1 MRKVKKLLGLLLAAV
16 MVLAMGVPTFAAE
29 GEGYTITINNET
41 SGHTYEAYQVFQGD
55 LSGSVLS
62 NIEWGTGVNG
72 AGLQEALKGE
82 SAFAD
87 CESAAEV
94 AEVLDDYG
102 YDSDEMKAFA
112 DIVAK
117 YFTTANGTSVY
128 VAASDAGPAHYTI
141 SNLPEGYYLIKDADA
156 SLAGKDDA
164 YTDYILQVVKDVSV
178 DPKSDVPTVE
188 KKVQENSD
196 KYDQNGGYGDGYNDV
211 ADWNIGD
218 EVPFKLIGTL
228 PDEDSWVDYTTYTYI
243 FHDTMSTGLSL
254 VEDSIHVYIADKD
267 SKDEEPAEG
276 KEIPKDAYDILV
288 PGTENAPEDACS
300 FEVSFENLKPVRSV
314 DGTAVSA
321 DSIIIVKYNAILN
334 ENAEI
339 GLPGNTNNV
348 YLEFSNNPNG
358 TGTGET
364 PKDYVIVFTYELDVT
379 KVAGEDTD
387 HTLSGAE
394 FKLYREID
402 NPSGDDPILE
412 YVIVDSN
419 GKVTDWTTNKD
430 ADGTTLR
437 SGSDG
442 KFIVSGLDDGTYY
455 LEETKAPDG
464 YNKLPNPI
472 EIVINATTSN
482 GQEWQG
488 SEDGSTAGNALT
500 ALTIKVDNGEA
511 VGSGDDNLGI
521 VDAEVKNNAGSTLPG
536 TGGMGTTIF
545 YVLGAILVLG
555 AGGLLIA
562 RRRTDSEK

>member
-29 GEGYTITINNET
+29 GDDYTITINNET

-55 LSGSVLS
+55 LSGNILS
-62 NIEWGTGVNG
+62 NIEWGTGVDG
-72 AGLQEALKGE
+72 AGLQEALKDE

-87 CESAAEV
+87 CESAAKV

-112 DIVAK
+112 DIAAE
-117 YFTTANGTSVY
+117 YLTTANGVSVY
-128 VAASDAGPAHYTI
+128 VAASDEGPAHYTI

-156 SLAGKDDA
+156 PLAGKDDA

-188 KKVQENSD
+188 KKVQEDD
-196 KYDQNGGYGDGYNDV
+196 KYNQEGGYGNGYNDV

-243 FHDTMSTGLSL
+243 FHDTMSAGLTL
-254 VEDSIHVYIADKD
+254 VGDSIHVYIADKD
-267 SKDEEPAEG
+267 SKGEEPAVE
-276 KEIPKDAYDILV
+276 KEIPKEFYDILV
-288 PGTENAPEDACS
+288 PGTDKAPEDACS
-300 FEVSFENLKPVRSV
+300 FEVRFEDLKTVCSA
-314 DGTAVSA
+314 DGTPVTA
-321 DSIIIVKYNAILN
+321 DSIIIVKYNATLN

-339 GLPGNTNNV
+339 GLTGNPNNV

-364 PKDYVIVFTYELDVT
+364 PKDYVIVFTYELDVK

-387 HTLSGAE
+387 HTLPGAE

-419 GKVTDWTTNKD
+419 GKVTDWTINKD
-430 ADGTTLR
+430 ADGTTLI

-464 YNKLPNPI
+464 YNKLPNSI
-472 EIVINATTSN
+472 KIVIDATTSN
-482 GQEWQG
+482 GQGWQG

-500 ALTIKVDNGEA
+500 ALTITVDNGEA
-511 VGSGDDNLGI
+511 VGSGDPNLGI

-555 AGGLLIA
+555 AGVLLIA

>member
-16 MVLAMGVPTFAAE
+16 MALAMGVPTFAAE
-29 GEGYTITINNET
+29 GDDYTITINNET

-55 LSGSVLS
+55 LSGNILS
-62 NIEWGTGVNG
+62 NIEWGTGVDG
-72 AGLQEALKGE
+72 AGLQEALKAE

-87 CESAAEV
+87 CESAAKV

-112 DIVAK
+112 DTAAE
-117 YFTTANGTSVY
+117 YLTTANGVSVY
-128 VAASDAGPAHYTI
+128 VAASDEGQAHYTI

-156 SLAGKDDA
+156 PLAGKDDA
-164 YTDYILQVVKDVSV
+164 YTDYILQVVKDVSI

-188 KKVQENSD
+188 KKVQEDD
-196 KYDQNGGYGDGYNDV
+196 KYNQDGGYGNGYNDV

-218 EVPFKLIGTL
+218 EIPFKLIGTL

-243 FHDTMSTGLSL
+243 FHDTMSAGLTL
-254 VEDSIHVYIADKD
+254 VGDSIHVYIADKD
-267 SKDEEPAEG
+267 SKGEEPAVE
-276 KEIPKDAYDILV
+276 KEIPKRFYDILV
-288 PGTENAPEDACS
+288 PGTDKAPEDACS
-300 FEVSFENLKPVRSV
+300 FEVRFEDLKTVCSA
-314 DGTAVSA
+314 DGTPVTA
-321 DSIIIVKYNAILN
+321 DSIIIVKYNATLN

-339 GLPGNTNNV
+339 GLTGNPNNV

-364 PKDYVIVFTYELDVT
+364 PKDYVIVFTYELDVK

-387 HTLSGAE
+387 HTLPGAE

-419 GKVTDWTTNKD
+419 GKVTDWTINKD
-430 ADGTTLR
+430 ADGTTLI

-464 YNKLPNPI
+464 YNKLPNSI
-472 EIVINATTSN
+472 KIVIDATTSN
-482 GQEWQG
+482 GQGWQG

-500 ALTIKVDNGEA
+500 ALTITVDNGEA
-511 VGSGDDNLGI
+511 VGSGDPNLGI

-555 AGGLLIA
+555 AGVLLIA

>member
-16 MVLAMGVPTFAAE
+16 MALAMGVPTFAAE
-29 GEGYTITINNET
+29 GDDYTITINNET

-55 LSGSVLS
+55 LSGNILS
-62 NIEWGTGVNG
+62 NIEWGTGVDG
-72 AGLQEALKGE
+72 AGLQEALKAE

-87 CESAAEV
+87 CESAAKV

-112 DIVAK
+112 DIAAE
-117 YFTTANGTSVY
+117 YLTTANGVSVY
-128 VAASDAGPAHYTI
+128 VAASDEGQAHYTI

-156 SLAGKDDA
+156 PLAGKDDA
-164 YTDYILQVVKDVSV
+164 YTDYILQVVKDVSI

-188 KKVQENSD
+188 KKVQEDD
-196 KYDQNGGYGDGYNDV
+196 KYNQDGGYGNGYNDV

-218 EVPFKLIGTL
+218 EIPFKLIGTL

-243 FHDTMSTGLSL
+243 FHDTMSAGLTL
-254 VEDSIHVYIADKD
+254 VGDSIHVYIADKD
-267 SKDEEPAEG
+267 SKGEEPAVE
-276 KEIPKDAYDILV
+276 KEIPKRFYDILV
-288 PGTENAPEDACS
+288 PGTDKAPEDACS
-300 FEVSFENLKPVRSV
+300 FEVRFEDLKTVCSA
-314 DGTAVSA
+314 DGTPVTA
-321 DSIIIVKYNAILN
+321 DSIIIVKYNATLN

-339 GLPGNTNNV
+339 GLTGNPNNV

-364 PKDYVIVFTYELDVT
+364 PKDYVIVFTYELDVK

-387 HTLSGAE
+387 HTLPGAE

-419 GKVTDWTTNKD
+419 GKVTDWTINKD
-430 ADGTTLR
+430 ADGTTLI

-464 YNKLPNPI
+464 YNKLPNSI
-472 EIVINATTSN
+472 KIVIDATTSN
-482 GQEWQG
+482 GQGWQG

-500 ALTIKVDNGEA
+500 ALTITVDNGEA
-511 VGSGDDNLGI
+511 VGSGDPNLGI

-555 AGGLLIA
+555 AGVLLIA

>member
-29 GEGYTITINNET
+29 GDDYTITINNET

-55 LSGSVLS
+55 LSGNILS
-62 NIEWGTGVNG
+62 NIEWGTGVDG
-72 AGLQEALKGE
+72 AGLQEALKAE

-87 CESAAEV
+87 CESAAKV

-112 DIVAK
+112 DIAAE
-117 YFTTANGTSVY
+117 YLTTANGVSVY
-128 VAASDAGPAHYTI
+128 VAASDEGQAHYTI

-156 SLAGKDDA
+156 PLAGKDDA
-164 YTDYILQVVKDVSV
+164 YTDYILQVVKDVSI

-188 KKVQENSD
+188 KKVQEDD
-196 KYDQNGGYGDGYNDV
+196 KYNQDGGYGNGYNDV

-218 EVPFKLIGTL
+218 EIPFKLIGTL

-243 FHDTMSTGLSL
+243 FHDTMSAGLTL
-254 VEDSIHVYIADKD
+254 VGDSIHVYIADKD
-267 SKDEEPAEG
+267 SKGEEPAVE
-276 KEIPKDAYDILV
+276 KEIPKRFYDILV
-288 PGTENAPEDACS
+288 PGTDKAPEDACS
-300 FEVSFENLKPVRSV
+300 FEVRFEDLKTVCSA
-314 DGTAVSA
+314 DGTPVTA
-321 DSIIIVKYNAILN
+321 DSIIIVKYNATLN

-339 GLPGNTNNV
+339 GLTGNPNNV

-364 PKDYVIVFTYELDVT
+364 PKDYVIVFTYELDVK

-387 HTLSGAE
+387 HTLPGAE

-419 GKVTDWTTNKD
+419 GKVTDWTINKD
-430 ADGTTLR
+430 ADGTTLI

-464 YNKLPNPI
+464 YNKLPNSI
-472 EIVINATTSN
+472 KIVIDATTSN
-482 GQEWQG
+482 GQGWQG

-500 ALTIKVDNGEA
+500 ALTITVDNGEA
-511 VGSGDDNLGI
+511 VGSGDPNLGI

-555 AGGLLIA
+555 AGVLLIA

>member
-16 MVLAMGVPTFAAE
+16 MVLAMSVPTFAAE
-29 GEGYTITINNET
+29 GDDYTITINNET

-55 LSGSVLS
+55 LSGNILS
-62 NIEWGTGVNG
+62 NIEWGTGVDG
-72 AGLQEALKGE
+72 AGLQEALKAE

-87 CESAAEV
+87 CESAAKV

-112 DIVAK
+112 DIAAE
-117 YFTTANGTSVY
+117 YLTTANGVSVY
-128 VAASDAGPAHYTI
+128 VAASDEGPAHYTI

-156 SLAGKDDA
+156 PLAGKDDA

-188 KKVQENSD
+188 KKVQEDD
-196 KYDQNGGYGDGYNDV
+196 KYNQEGGYGNGYNDV

-243 FHDTMSTGLSL
+243 FHDTMSAGLTL
-254 VEDSIHVYIADKD
+254 VGDSIHVYIADKD
-267 SKDEEPAEG
+267 SKGEEPAVE
-276 KEIPKDAYDILV
+276 KEIPKEFYDILV
-288 PGTENAPEDACS
+288 PGTDKAPEDACS
-300 FEVSFENLKPVRSV
+300 FEVRFEDLKTVCSA
-314 DGTAVSA
+314 DGTPVTA
-321 DSIIIVKYNAILN
+321 DSIIIVKYNATLN

-339 GLPGNTNNV
+339 GLTGNPNNV

-364 PKDYVIVFTYELDVT
+364 PKDYVIVFTYELDVK

-387 HTLSGAE
+387 HTLPGAE

-419 GKVTDWTTNKD
+419 GKVTDWTINKD
-430 ADGTTLR
+430 ADGTTLI

-464 YNKLPNPI
+464 YNKLPNSI
-472 EIVINATTSN
+472 KIVIDATTSN
-482 GQEWQG
+482 GQGWQG

-500 ALTIKVDNGEA
+500 ALTITVDNGEA
-511 VGSGDDNLGI
+511 VGSGDPNLGI

-555 AGGLLIA
+555 AGVLLIA

>member
-29 GEGYTITINNET
+29 GDDYTITINNET

-55 LSGSVLS
+55 LSGNILS
-62 NIEWGTGVNG
+62 NIEWGTGVDG
-72 AGLQEALKGE
+72 AGLQEALKDE

-87 CESAAEV
+87 CESAAKV

-112 DIVAK
+112 DIVAE
-117 YFTTANGTSVY
+117 YLTTANGVSVY
-128 VAASDAGPAHYTI
+128 VAASDEGPAHYTI

-156 SLAGKDDA
+156 PLAGKDDA

-188 KKVQENSD
+188 KKVQEDD
-196 KYDQNGGYGDGYNDV
+196 KYNQEGGYGNGYNDV

-243 FHDTMSTGLSL
+243 FHDTMSAGLTL
-254 VEDSIHVYIADKD
+254 VGDSIHVYIADKD
-267 SKDEEPAEG
+267 SKGEEPAVE
-276 KEIPKDAYDILV
+276 KEIPKEFYDILV
-288 PGTENAPEDACS
+288 PGTDKAPEDACS
-300 FEVSFENLKPVRSV
+300 FEVRFEDLKTVCSA
-314 DGTAVSA
+314 DGTPVTA
-321 DSIIIVKYNAILN
+321 DSIIIVKYNATLN

-339 GLPGNTNNV
+339 GLTGNPNNV

-364 PKDYVIVFTYELDVT
+364 PKDYVIVFTYELDVK

-387 HTLSGAE
+387 HTLPGAE

-419 GKVTDWTTNKD
+419 GKVTDWTINKD
-430 ADGTTLR
+430 ADGTTLI

-464 YNKLPNPI
+464 YNKLPNSI
-472 EIVINATTSN
+472 KIVIDATTSN
-482 GQEWQG
+482 GQGWQG

-500 ALTIKVDNGEA
+500 ALTITVDNGEA
-511 VGSGDDNLGI
+511 VGSGDPNLGI

-555 AGGLLIA
+555 AGVLLIA